1 MFYPVILSK
10 ATLGKELF
18 TPHPYLKNKKQT
30 NKITPA
36 KQHLPKPKG
45 LLAAGPE
52 VGLLLG
58 DDELVA
64 LLPVVFV
71 C

>member
-10 ATLGKELF
+10 ATLGRELF
-18 TPHPYLKNKKQT
+18 TSHPYLKNKKT
-30 NKITPA
+30 NKKPPP
-36 KQHLPKPKG
+36 KQYLPKPKG
-45 LLAAGPE
+45 LLAAGPD